1 MSFNRTQSRA
11 VTGLLTGHNT
21 LRRHLYLL
29 GLQDIPL
36 CRKCGVMEETS
47 AHILCEC
54 EALASLRYPYL
65 DSVFLEPKNIQIIS
79 LGATWSFSKAS
90 GLPWLDMG
98 HKGPRCTGAVR
109 SRTPDIVT
117 HSLKSIPTC
126 IILEMTSD
134 RKLFTNHGLHLNG
147 LGMEVLSKQIISLT
161 YTILDQ
167 KKDHP
172 ITLCWNLDL
181 IHTDTLH
188 QGRVINRTST
198 RTKNTPSTE
207 SNDFLW

>member
-1 MSFNRTQSRA
+1 MSVCAPPRYDFVQSLCVNNEIRSVNSKLMKSVRA
-11 VTGLLTGHNT
+11 
-21 LRRHLYLL
+21 Y
-29 GLQDIPL
+29 Q
-36 CRKCGVMEETS
+36 
-47 AHILCEC
+47 
-54 EALASLRYPYL
+54 LAS
-65 DSVFLEPKNIQIIS
+65 
-79 LGATWSFSKAS
+79 
-90 GLPWLDMG
+90 
-98 HKGPRCTGAVR
+98 
-109 SRTPDIVT
+109 
-117 HSLKSIPTC
+117 
-126 IILEMTSD
+126 ILELSNVK
-134 RKLFTNHGLHLNG
+134 KLFTNHGLHLNG